1 MLVEDLMTDGGSKLN
16 FLDAVNRTGAKTKA
30 IFVIFNYGIIKEHF
44 SFFRKEKYR
53 CYIPYKLEI
62 YIRSCIQKKKDPKY

>member
-1 MLVEDLMTDGGSKLN
+1 MTDGGSKLN

-44 SFFRKEKYR
+44 SFRKENIDVISLTSWKF
-53 CYIPYKLEI
+53 ILEVAFKK
-62 YIRSCIQKKKDPKY
+62 RS